1 MSQGL
6 DFGYTAFSI
15 MLSHHQGIIHVEA
28 QFMPFAV
35 FTLRQNLLFI
45 FHHLLIIRFIFTL
58 ISGPDYSSI
67 EFQTIIYKQYDAD
80 IRNL

>member
-6 DFGYTAFSI
+6 DFGYTAISC
-15 MLSHHQGIIHVEA
+15 HQGIIHMKA
-28 QFMPFAV
+28 QFMPFTV
-35 FTLRQNLLFI
+35 FTLCQNLLFV
-45 FHHLLIIRFIFTL
+45 FHHPLIIRFIFTL

>member
-15 MLSHHQGIIHVEA
+15 MLSRHQGIIHVEA

-35 FTLRQNLLFI
+35 STLCQNLLFV
-45 FHHLLIIRFIFTL
+45 FHHPLMIRFIFTL
-58 ISGPDYSSI
+58 ISGRDY
-67 EFQTIIYKQYDAD
+67 
-80 IRNL
+80 